1 MPLHAWGML
10 LVAISVLVSFL
21 AASSRWSNSRVL
33 AGFGGVLALIGLILI
48 VWAIGPDRIVIDIP
62 RL

>member
-1 MPLHAWGML
+1 ML

-21 AASSRWSNSRVL
+21 AASSRWQNSRLL
-33 AGFGGVLALIGLILI
+33 AGFGGVLALIGLVLI

-62 RL
+62 RP